1 MARRDET
8 GDGRRREDGKNLVT
22 EGSLGQGL
30 VDGSL
35 MGGGVSKHHE
45 LKLRVGSRER
55 RADTG
60 KD

>member
-1 MARRDET
+1 MARR
-8 GDGRRREDGKNLVT
+8 GDGKNLVT

-45 LKLRVGSRER
+45 LKLQVGSRER
-55 RADTG
+55 QADTG